1 MIRSINNPWSKSMDY
16 QERCALINAT
26 ETYRNPVSRHGDE
39 DTRVIEIGN
48 GALVEVTA
56 QMDCDGEIDATKP
69 VTVKYKGVQVN
80 DLMHDD
86 FWATINTEW
95 SKSE

>member
-1 MIRSINNPWSKSMDY
+1 MDY

-39 DTRVIEIGN
+39 DTRAIEIGN

-56 QMDCDGEIDATKP
+56 TMDDDGEIDYTKP
-69 VTVKYKGVQVN
+69 KTVRYKGIQVN
-80 DLMHDD
+80 DLICDAD
-86 FWATINTEW
+86 WDTINAEW
-95 SKSE
+95 SNAA

>member
-1 MIRSINNPWSKSMDY
+1 MDY
-16 QERCALINAT
+16 EERCALINAT
-26 ETYRNPVSRHGDE
+26 EQYKNPVSRYGDE

-56 QMDCDGEIDATKP
+56 QMDDDGEIDLTKTK
-69 VTVKYKGVQVN
+69 TVKYKGVEVN

-86 FWATINTEW
+86 FWDTISAEW
-95 SKSE
+95 SNAE

>member
-1 MIRSINNPWSKSMDY
+1 MDY
-16 QERCALINAT
+16 EERCALINAT

-56 QMDCDGEIDATKP
+56 QMDCDGNIHLLSNT
-69 VTVKYKGVQVN
+69 VVKYKGVQVN
-80 DLMHDD
+80 DLICDAD
-86 FWATINTEW
+86 WDTINAEW
-95 SKSE
+95 SNAA

>member
-1 MIRSINNPWSKSMDY
+1 MEP

-26 ETYRNPVSRHGDE
+26 ETYGNPVSRHGDE
-39 DTRVIEIGN
+39 DTRAIEIGN

-56 QMDCDGEIDATKP
+56 QMDCDGNIDHCKP
-69 VTVKYKGVQVN
+69 KKVTYKGVQVN
-80 DLMHDD
+80 DLICDAD
-86 FWATINTEW
+86 WDTINKEW

>member
-1 MIRSINNPWSKSMDY
+1 MDY
-16 QERCALINAT
+16 EERCALINAT
-26 ETYRNPVSRHGDE
+26 ETYRNPVSRYGDE

-56 QMDCDGEIDATKP
+56 IIDDDGEIDATKA
-69 VTVKYKGVQVN
+69 VTVRYKGIQVN

-86 FWATINTEW
+86 FWDTINTEW
-95 SKSE
+95 SRSE

>member
-1 MIRSINNPWSKSMDY
+1 MEPE
-16 QERCALINAT
+16 ERCALINAT

-39 DTRVIEIGN
+39 DTRAIEIGN

-56 QMDCDGEIDATKP
+56 IMDCDGKIDLTKP
-69 VTVKYKGVQVN
+69 KTVKYKGVEVN
-80 DLMHDD
+80 DLMHDE
-86 FWATINTEW
+86 FWDTINTEW